1 MGVTGLNNIIKKCPS
16 ERVKQFSRIVV
27 DGSNLIFTILFRHIG
42 VLRKEHPIEEWHG
55 VDLNIIQQMR
65 TIVDRS
71 ISDTVKF
78 LGYIQRK
85 FSSEHIFIVM
95 DPLSTPEYYISSDM
109 KNILGDDNL
118 SNCNHIDYI
127 MNKEE
132 CNNKE
137 VIKLNLKENEQL
149 IRKKNA
155 NKDDDINNEIQKIDE
170 LELEEESL
178 RTVIQDI
185 FFQSFYFNSTSELL
199 RLSELLL
206 LGVEKHFQDED
217 EQYKVY
223 IIHAKSEA
231 DLLIKNLALGTY
243 NVEGIDKNDE
253 IYKMD
258 EDCKTLVLSKDT
270 DYFILFS
277 DSPNVYVSNV
287 SGTDNIYC
295 PYRCFRFFLGDA
307 YSYDAVV
314 RLSPLIGNDYTSHEG
329 IINTTDITDIQDI
342 FNIDGNRKR
351 LLANK
356 RKKICKILQNF
367 KASNDEEDITDLN
380 DIDNMVR
387 KHDESY
393 FRLYLLSIII
403 YKNWGIYNNCMVR
416 RTENIEERF
425 NNVLEKQFNRILGQF
440 RKIYKWNSEKA
451 FVDWNKFVKS
461 AEDLELNDVETMR
474 KFYNECIPKD
484 DYEDMSDYL

>member
-16 ERVKQFSRIVV
+16 EHVKQFSRIVI

-42 VLRKEHPIEEWHG
+42 ILRKEHPIEEWHG

-65 TIVDRS
+65 TIVDNS
-71 ISDTVKF
+71 ISDAVKY

-85 FSSEHIFIVM
+85 FRTEQIFLVM
-95 DPLSTPEYYISSDM
+95 DPLSTPIYYISSDM

-118 SNCNHIDYI
+118 SSCNHIDYI
-127 MNKEE
+127 MNKEA
-132 CNNKE
+132 CDNKD
-137 VIKLNLKENEQL
+137 VITLNLKENEQL

-155 NKDDDINNEIQKIDE
+155 NKDDEINNEIQKIDE

-206 LGVEKHFQDED
+206 LGIEKHYVENDEK
-217 EQYKVY
+217 YKVY
-223 IIHAKSEA
+223 IINAKSEA
-231 DLLIKNLALGTY
+231 DLLIKNLALGKHK
-243 NVEGIDKNDE
+243 VEGIDENDE
-253 IYKMD
+253 IYKLD
-258 EDCKTLVLSKDT
+258 EDTKTLIMSKDT

-277 DSPNVYVSNV
+277 DSPNIYVTNI
-287 SGTDNIYC
+287 SGSDDIYC

-307 YSYDAVV
+307 YSYDAVI

-329 IINTTDITDIQDI
+329 IVNTTDITDVQDI

-356 RKKICKILQNF
+356 RKKIYKILQNF
-367 KASNDEEDITDLN
+367 TASNDEEDITDLN
-380 DIDNMVR
+380 DIDDMIR
-387 KHDESY
+387 KYSEDY

-403 YKNWGIYNNCMVR
+403 YKNWNVYNECTVR
-416 RTENIEERF
+416 RTENIEEHY
-425 NNVLEKQFNRILGQF
+425 NSVLEKQFKRILGQF
-440 RKIYKWNSEKA
+440 GKIYKWNSETA
-451 FVDWNKFVKS
+451 FVNWNKFVKT
-461 AEDLELNDVETMR
+461 AEDLELNDVDTMR

-484 DYEDMSDYL
+484 EYEDMSDYL